1 AWGAADGRVPKDGAE
16 EWAWHVLGMQKGFNN
31 GSKDSAQATREPAE
45 CAAAADGARAR
56 APGRAAAA
64 AGARAAGAAARLLHR
79 LQRADRKTLNRP
91 APVAV
96 RGGDAQRLSRGQHLH
111 VVDRRAARRRS

>member
-79 LQRADRKTLNRP
+79 LQRADRKTPNP
-91 APVAV
+91 PPPVPV
-96 RGGDAQRLSRGQHLH
+96 RGGSGP
-111 VVDRRAARRRS
+111 AATPGP